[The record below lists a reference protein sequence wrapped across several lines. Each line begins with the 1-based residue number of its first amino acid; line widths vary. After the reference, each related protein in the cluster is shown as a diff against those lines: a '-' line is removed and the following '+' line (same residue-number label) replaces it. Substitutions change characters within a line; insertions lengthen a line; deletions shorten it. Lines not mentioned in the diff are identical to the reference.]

1 MEEKEEIRM
10 KKEIGELKA
19 LLQEAEDE
27 NKRMAG
33 VYASQAEEYKKAI
46 VKLSNKVTSLKGQV
60 KAYRKAL
67 RV

>member
-1 MEEKEEIRM
+1 MEEKEEM
-10 KKEIGELKA
+10 KKEIRELKA
-19 LLQEAEDE
+19 MLQEAKEE
-27 NKRMAG
+27 NKNMAAA
-33 VYASQAEEYKKAI
+33 YASQVEEYKKAI

>member
-19 LLQEAEDE
+19 LLQEAKDE

-33 VYASQAEEYKKAI
+33 AYASQIEEYKKAI